1 MSSWQ
6 TAAPIPLTG
15 ADCFLR
21 AFDAEARRRNG
32 ASHLSQLVLR
42 LGPGFDL
49 AGFCDLMARVSRA
62 NPLLRAPIRRP
73 FGLLPPVYDTPRAR
87 LDAAPPVRVHEVPCR
102 RSDGAPEVFF
112 ERLNGTQDLR
122 RGELL
127 GFDVV
132 RYGGGAEGTDFAMT
146 WAHLLFDG
154 SGSEHFIEWLAA
166 CHRGERLPDD
176 LAPAEGAGIAAA
188 SAEDSA
194 ELRGRGPRE
203 RGLKARAY
211 QARMAGFAARPPRS
225 LAGPLRRTPQA
236 LHYAVETYDREET
249 QRAVE
254 RAHRQAGFLTPV
266 LFYLAA
272 VIRAHHAVFR
282 QRNLRAASYAVPVV
296 ANLRPKG
303 APGAIFR
310 SHVSMLWFQVLPEQ
324 VEDFATLLGVLKE
337 QRLARIREG
346 FIENGA
352 AAMNFARWAPSRL
365 YARMAER
372 VLKGELASFFF
383 AYTGDFLPGLSHFL
397 GAELLNGFHAAGVM
411 ASPGSAALLC
421 LRAGHLNVSH
431 VRQQGVFSPAE
442 LSTFRTELRRDLLGV
457 DGSR

>member
-21 AFDAEARRRNG
+21 AFDAQARWQNG

-49 AGFCDLMARVSRA
+49 AGFCDLVTQVSRA
-62 NPLLRAPIRRP
+62 NPILRAPIRRP

-87 LDAAPPVRVHEVPCR
+87 LDAAPPVRVHEFPSS
-102 RSDGAPEVFF
+102 RSDGIPDVFF
-112 ERLNGTQDLR
+112 QRLNGTQNLR
-122 RGELL
+122 RGDLL
-127 GFDVV
+127 RFDVV

-154 SGSEHFIEWLAA
+154 SGSERFIEWLAA
-166 CHRGERLPDD
+166 CHRGERLPND
-176 LAPAEGAGIAAA
+176 LSPAEGAGIAAT
-188 SAEDSA
+188 SAEAST
-194 ELRGRGPRE
+194 GPHTRGPRE

-225 LAGPLRRTPQA
+225 LAGPPRRTPQA
-236 LHYAVETYDREET
+236 LRYAVETFEKEET
-249 QRAVE
+249 QRTVE
-254 RAHRQAGFLTPV
+254 RANQQAGFLTPV

-282 QRNLRAASYAVPVV
+282 ERDLSAASYVVPVV

-303 APGAIFR
+303 APSAIFR
-310 SHVSMLWFQVLPEQ
+310 SHVSMLWFQVFPDQ
-324 VEDFATLLGVLKE
+324 VEDFPTLLSVLKE

-365 YARMAER
+365 YARMAQR

-383 AYTGDFLPGLSHFL
+383 AYTGDFLPGLSRFL
-397 GAELLNGFHAAGVM
+397 GAEILNGFHAAGVM
-411 ASPGSAALLC
+411 ASPGSVALLS
-421 LRAGHLNVSH
+421 LRAGCLNLNH
-431 VRQQGVFSPAE
+431 VRQQGVFSPFE
-442 LSTFRTELRRDLLGV
+442 LSTFRGQLRKDLLGV

>member
-21 AFDAEARRRNG
+21 AFDARARRRNG

-49 AGFCDLMARVSRA
+49 AGFCDLVAQVARA
-62 NPLLRAPIRRP
+62 NPILRAPIRRP
-73 FGLLPPVYDTPRAR
+73 FGLLPPVYDTPRAL
-87 LDAAPPVRVHEVPCR
+87 LDALPAVQVHEISSSPK
-102 RSDGAPEVFF
+102 DDIPEVFF
-112 ERLNGTQDLR
+112 ARLNGTQDLR
-122 RGELL
+122 RGDLL
-127 GFDVV
+127 RFDIV
-132 RYGGGAEGTDFAMT
+132 RYGGGSAGTDFAMT

-154 SGSEHFIEWLAA
+154 SGSERFIDWLAA
-166 CHRGERLPDD
+166 CHRGERRPDD
-176 LAPAEGAGIAAA
+176 LTPAEGAGVAAP
-188 SAEDSA
+188 SAGGPAGEPGP
-194 ELRGRGPRE
+194 RPRE
-203 RGLKARAY
+203 RGRRARAY
-211 QARMAGFAARPPRS
+211 QTRMAGFAVQPPRS

-236 LHYAVETYDREET
+236 LHYSVEAFEKEET

-254 RAHRQAGFLTPV
+254 RANRQAGFLTPV

-282 QRNLRAASYAVPVV
+282 QRALSAPSYVVPVV

-303 APGAIFR
+303 APSAIFR
-310 SHVSMLWFQVLPEQ
+310 SHVSMLWFQVFPEQ
-324 VEDFATLLGVLKE
+324 TDDFARLLRSLKE

-346 FIENGA
+346 LIENGA
-352 AAMNFARWAPSRL
+352 IAMDFARWAPSRL
-365 YARMAER
+365 YARLAER
-372 VLKGELASFFF
+372 MLKGELASFFF

-397 GAELLNGFHAAGVM
+397 GAEILSGFHVAGVL

-421 LRAGHLNVSH
+421 LRSGRLVVSH
-431 VRQQGVFSPAE
+431 VRQNGVFSAAE
-442 LSTFRTELRRDLLGV
+442 LSTFRRQLRRDLLAG
-457 DGSR
+457 DGDG

>member
-1 MSSWQ
+1 MSAWQ

-42 LGPGFDL
+42 LGPGFALEHFRELLDQ
-49 AGFCDLMARVSRA
+49 VSRA
-62 NPLLRAPIRRP
+62 NPLLRAPVRRP

-87 LDAAPPVRVHEVPCR
+87 LEAAPPVRVREVSR
-102 RSDGAPEVFF
+102 RSEAVPAVFF

-127 GFDVV
+127 CFDIV
-132 RYGGGAEGTDFAMT
+132 RYAGGREGTDVAMT

-154 SGSEHFIEWLAA
+154 SGSERFVEWLAA
-166 CHRGERLPDD
+166 CHRGERRPDD
-176 LAPAEGAGIAAA
+176 LTPAEGAGIA
-188 SAEDSA
+188 SAGAQGGTGA
-194 ELRGRGPRE
+194 ELHRGPRA
-203 RGLKARAY
+203 RGQRARAY
-211 QARMAGFAARPPRS
+211 QARMAGFAERPPRS

-236 LHYAVETYDREET
+236 LRYGVETYSKEET
-249 QRAVE
+249 QHVVA
-254 RAHRQAGFLTPV
+254 RAHQQAGFLTPV

-272 VIRAHHAVFR
+272 TIRAHHAVFR
-282 QRNLRAASYAVPVV
+282 QRQLAAASYVVPVV

-303 APGAIFR
+303 AASAIFR
-310 SHVSMLWFQVLPEQ
+310 SHVSMLWFQVFPEQ

-352 AAMNFARWAPSRL
+352 AAMDFARWAPSRF

-383 AYTGDFLPGLSHFL
+383 AYTGDFLPGLSHFF
-397 GAELLNGFHAAGVM
+397 GAEILNGFHAAGVM

-421 LRAGHLNVSH
+421 LRAGHLNVGH
-431 VRQQGVFSPAE
+431 VHQQGVFAPAE
-442 LSTFRTELRRDLLGV
+442 QSTFRVQLRTDLLGF
-457 DGSR
+457 DGNP

>member
-6 TAAPIPLTG
+6 SAAPIPLTG

-42 LGPGFDL
+42 LGRGFEL
-49 AGFCDLMARVSRA
+49 ARFCDLVTQVSRA

-87 LDAAPPVRVHEVPCR
+87 FDAAPPVWVHESSSPRSERVPQ
-102 RSDGAPEVFF
+102 VFF
-112 ERLNGTQDLR
+112 DRLNATQDLR

-127 GFDVV
+127 RFDIV

-166 CHRGERLPDD
+166 CHRGERMPED
-176 LAPAEGAGIAAA
+176 LSPAEGAGIASVTEGRGAA
-188 SAEDSA
+188 PP
-194 ELRGRGPRE
+194 RGPRAQ
-203 RGLKARAY
+203 GLKARAY

-236 LHYAVETYDREET
+236 LCYEVETYGPEET
-249 QRAVE
+249 SRSVE
-254 RAHRQAGFLTPV
+254 RATQQAGFLTPV

-282 QRNLRAASYAVPVV
+282 MRGLSAESYVVPVV

-303 APGAIFR
+303 ARGAIFR
-310 SHVSMLWFQVLPEQ
+310 SHVSMLWFQVFPEQ
-324 VEDFATLLGVLKE
+324 VEDFATLLGILKD

-372 VLKGELASFFF
+372 ILKGELASFFF
-383 AYTGDFLPGLSHFL
+383 AYTGDFLPGLAQFV
-397 GAELLNGFHAAGVM
+397 GAEIRNGFHAAGVM
-411 ASPGSAALLC
+411 ASPGSAALLS
-421 LRAGHLNVSH
+421 LRDGRLNVGH
-431 VRQQGVFSPAE
+431 VRQQDVFSAAE
-442 LSTFRTELRRDLLGV
+442 LSAFRTQLHRDLLGV
-457 DGSR
+457 DGGR